1 MRRTLRLIG
10 WGMGLLVL
18 LVALAFGVSA
28 SRLLHVFASTN
39 AAQLC
44 AGIFLSGRSRAE
56 VEAQS
61 LVRRGVRQ
69 RIQDALTTAIDEPG
83 RSVSVDSLL
92 TRPVRAVAVPGRGC
106 VLLPPGTDLAEAHRI
121 LAPVAA
127 VPPFAPAA
135 PLPAAGPGPDV
146 DQARLAAAIERNFA
160 DPAHLTHSFLVLRDG
175 RVLGERYA
183 LGGGPDRPLE
193 SWSLG
198 KTLVGVLAGVLAT
211 EGRLSLDEPLALPDW
226 PQADDPRRRITV
238 RNALNMAGRLAFTT
252 EARFWP
258 VFRQS
263 DHGLVYTN
271 LPDLHRFA
279 ADRPAA
285 GPPGSHGEYNN
296 ADPYLVMEHARAKL
310 GLGPEAL
317 AALVHDR
324 VLRPAGMGGVVL
336 STDFAGHPAI
346 TGYVLGTARDW
357 ARLGLLLANGGELD
371 GRRIL
376 DASFVDFMRTPS
388 PGYPEGAYGGA
399 VWLNPHGFYRVPGDA
414 IVLSGAGDQVV
425 LILPR
430 ERLVIVRMGHLAKS
444 ADAFDA
450 FNASLPEIVAA
461 AGGRRAPPRS
471 AQP

>member
-1 MRRTLRLIG
+1 MRRTLHLVG
-10 WGMGLLVL
+10 WGVGLLVL
-18 LVALAFGVSA
+18 LAALAFGISA
-28 SRLLHVFASTN
+28 SRLLHVFAATN

-44 AGIFLSGRSRAE
+44 AGIFLSGRSRDE

-69 RIQDALTTAIDEPG
+69 RIQDALTTVVDEPG
-83 RSVSVDSLL
+83 RSVTVDSLL
-92 TRPVRAVAVPGRGC
+92 TRPVQALAVAGRGC
-106 VLLPPGTDLAEAHRI
+106 VLMPPGTDLAEARLG
-121 LAPVAA
+121 LAPVTS
-127 VPPFAPAA
+127 VPAFAPAE
-135 PLPAAGPGPDV
+135 PLPATGSEAGV
-146 DQARLAAAIERNFA
+146 DKARLAAAIERNFA

-175 RVLGERYA
+175 QVLAERYA

-198 KTLVGVLAGVLAT
+198 KTLVGALAGVLIR
-211 EGRLSLDEPLALPDW
+211 EGRLALDETLALPDW
-226 PQADDPRRRITV
+226 PQADDPRRAITV
-238 RNALNMAGRLAFTT
+238 RNALNMAGRLDFTT

-279 ADRPAA
+279 ADRPPA

-296 ADPYLVMEHARAKL
+296 ADPYLVMEHVRAKL
-310 GLGPEAL
+310 GLEPAAL
-317 AALVHDR
+317 AALVHAK
-324 VLRPAGMGGVVL
+324 VLGPAGMHGVVL
-336 STDFAGHPAI
+336 STDPAGHPAI

-357 ARLGLLLANGGELD
+357 ARLGQLIANGGELD

-376 DASFVDFMRTPS
+376 EPSFVEFIRSPS
-388 PGYPEGAYGGA
+388 PGYPEAAYGGA
-399 VWLNPHGFYRVPGDA
+399 VWLNPHGFYRVPEDA
-414 IVLSGAGDQVV
+414 IVLSGAGDQTV

-444 ADAFDA
+444 EDTFEV

-461 AGGRRAPPRS
+461 AGAE
-471 AQP
+471 